1 MATQAERRRGTIS
14 LLDNAARLLFET
26 KGFVDTTVDDIV
38 ARAGVAKGAFY
49 HHYESK
55 EAIFTT
61 VLERIQSALACE
73 VASVAI
79 KGITPVARLR
89 LGLRA
94 YIEAC
99 EQPGVRQVLL
109 RDGPSVLGWAR
120 WREID
125 DKYFGEMTRGAV
137 AAALGPKSQVIYVD
151 AVAALIA
158 GAFAEAAMASATDS
172 KFKSKDLIAAMDVLL
187 KGLEQPAMKP
197 SVRRR
202 RDDRSRSR
210 GVSG

>member
-1 MATQAERRRGTIS
+1 VATQAERRRGTIS
-14 LLDNAARLLFET
+14 LLDNAAHYLFET

-61 VLERIQSALACE
+61 VLERIQSALASE
-73 VASVAI
+73 VASVAV
-79 KGITPVARLR
+79 KGTTPVARLR

-94 YIEAC
+94 YVEAC

-125 DKYFGEMTRGAV
+125 DKYFGEMTRGTV

-158 GAFAEAAMASATDS
+158 GAFAEAAMASATGS
-172 KFKSKDLIAAMDVLL
+172 KFKSKDLVAAMDVLL

-197 SVRRR
+197 AVRRR
-202 RDDRSRSR
+202 RGGRSRSSQA
-210 GVSG
+210 GG